1 MVWEEI
7 IRLLITYPGADRL
20 GRMWLREG
28 WARRR
33 SRMGLIAADDTGR
46 MGEYRKGRIVSR
58 YTLSDDARG
67 EDAHRFEAGV
77 RMRYYSWR

>member
-1 MVWEEI
+1 
-7 IRLLITYPGADRL
+7 
-20 GRMWLREG
+20 
-28 WARRR
+28 
-33 SRMGLIAADDTGR
+33 MGLIAADDTGR

-58 YTLSDDARG
+58 YSRYMLSDDTRG